1 MTLINENLIKTQ
13 FLEVNE
19 IILDLCIIQLV
30 ELILIVRNGIF
41 DFLDG
46 KALFTIRRCAF
57 HFFTKLCKLR
67 FKIHFF
73 TFGR

>member
-1 MTLINENLIKTQ
+1 MALVDEKLVKSKLLKINK
-13 FLEVNE
+13 
-19 IILDLCIIQLV
+19 IILDLCIVQLV
-30 ELILIVRNGIF
+30 ELVLIACNRIF

-46 KALFTIRRCAF
+46 KSLFTIRSCTL

-67 FKIHFF
+67 FKIHLF

>member
-1 MTLINENLIKTQ
+1 MALVDEKLVKSKL
-13 FLEVNE
+13 LEVYE

-30 ELILIVRNGIF
+30 ELVLIVRNGIF

-57 HFFTKLCKLR
+57 HFFTKLCNLR

-73 TFGR
+73 TLKR

>member
-1 MTLINENLIKTQ
+1 MALVDEKLVKSKL
-13 FLEVNE
+13 LEVYE

-30 ELILIVRNGIF
+30 ELVLIVRNGIF

-57 HFFTKLCKLR
+57 HFFTKLCKLC